1 MSEIVNDFVRYL
13 ERDKKLANNTLQSY
27 RRDMNQYIAYL
38 ESLDLRHAKDA
49 TQAVVVSYLGH
60 LEKLGRAS
68 STISRNIVSIKAF
81 YQYLMRTTALSKD
94 PTREIHSPKVDKKLP
109 SVLSAKEVSML
120 LERPKSDDVKG
131 CRDKA
136 MLELLYATGI
146 RVSELISLDMQDVN
160 LTLGFIRCKTA
171 KNERLIPIGKIC
183 ISALS
188 RYIQGARKALVRVE
202 NENAL
207 FLNMAGL
214 RLSRQGF
221 WKLIKQYASEAN
233 ITKEITPHT
242 LRHSFAA
249 HLLENGADLQS
260 IQSMLGHADISS
272 TQVYAQLLN
281 HKLKDVYT
289 KAHPRA

>member
-1 MSEIVNDFVRYL
+1 MSELVSEFVRYL
-13 ERDKKLANNTLQSY
+13 EKDKKLSNNTLQSY
-27 RRDMNQYIAYL
+27 RRDTQQYIAYL
-38 ESLDLRHAKDA
+38 ADHEYHHAKDA
-49 TQAVVVSYLGH
+49 TKAVVVSYLGH
-60 LEKLGRAS
+60 LEKLGRAT
-68 STISRNIVSIKAF
+68 STISRNIVSLKAL
-81 YQYLMRTTALSKD
+81 YQYLMRTSALAQD
-94 PTREIHSPKVDKKLP
+94 PTRDIHSPKIDKKLP
-109 SVLSAKEVSML
+109 QILSAEEIALL
-120 LERPKSDDVKG
+120 LEQPNTEDVKG

-146 RVSELISLDMQDVN
+146 RVSELISLNIQDVN
-160 LTLGFIRCKTA
+160 LQLGFIRCRGA

-183 ISALS
+183 SAALKE
-188 RYIQGARKALVRVE
+188 YIFNVRGALLRLAE
-202 NENAL
+202 ENAL
-207 FLNMAGL
+207 FVNMNGL
-214 RLSRQGF
+214 RISRQGF
-221 WKLIKQYASEAN
+221 WKLIKQYAKQAH

-272 TQVYAQLLN
+272 TQVYAQLMS